1 MHDQDFSSPGG
12 VYGAIGSSMPGSSGA
27 AMSRTVPSSVGIR
40 PSYNNSPLSSPQMPH
55 PPQLPHTHP
64 SDIWIP
70 PPFGMG
76 PRMPPMMQSAGHPH
90 YPHQHAAP
98 FTRGMPPVPPPSP
111 DSVHMLQRG
120 GMHHQQRPVS
130 DIFVPNMGMKQHDA
144 DAYGMGN
151 GNPPYHKRWSMPSF
165 PQGGQPLYPPH
176 QGQGLDMQQQPW
188 GAWPKPGVVGNRSM
202 GGTMH
207 GNMHGQQNG
216 QYPGFSDM
224 GQNKQHGGRNSLSMS
239 DPWSSHWTVP
249 PGGPGFPSPPPLR
262 YNGLPLPSNTQGHSS
277 KEKRS
282 KAKTGRSVSCV
293 TEPWSALIGVEV
305 GGASQ
310 SGAKGATAGT
320 DLLQLMKSLDISSEH
335 MQSLKV
341 Q

>member
-1 MHDQDFSSPGG
+1 M
-12 VYGAIGSSMPGSSGA
+12 MP
-27 AMSRTVPSSVGIR
+27 
-40 PSYNNSPLSSPQMPH
+40 
-55 PPQLPHTHP
+55 
-64 SDIWIP
+64 
-70 PPFGMG
+70 
-76 PRMPPMMQSAGHPH
+76 SAGHPH
-90 YPHQHAAP
+90 FPHQHPAP
-98 FTRGMPPVPPPSP
+98 FTRGVPPVPPPSP
-111 DSVHMLQRG
+111 DSAHMLQRS
-120 GMHHQQRPVS
+120 GMHHQQRPMS

-151 GNPPYHKRWSMPSF
+151 GNPPYHKRWSVPSF

-176 QGQGLDMQQQPW
+176 QGQGLDMQQQQPW
-188 GAWPKPGVVGNRSM
+188 GAWPKPGVVGNRPSM
-202 GGTMH
+202 G

-216 QYPGFSDM
+216 QYSGFNNL
-224 GQNKQHGGRNSLSMS
+224 GPNKQHGNRVGGNSLSMS

-262 YNGLPLPSNTQGHSS
+262 YNGLSQPSSTQGHSG

-293 TEPWSALIGVEV
+293 TEPWSALVGVET
-305 GGASQ
+305 ASQ
-310 SGAKGATAGT
+310 SSTKGSAATTGT

-341 Q
+341 QLHPTLSIQCVNLSISCRHAS